1 MSKKFFSL
9 ALCLFISI
17 GAAFA
22 QTRQVSGTVTD
33 ATTGDPVVGAAV
45 QLKGSTTRYSMT
57 DALGN
62 YSISVPADAT
72 LTVSMFGYLGVDVPV
87 EGKTV
92 VNITLKPDTRTLED
106 ALVVAYGTS
115 KKEAITGSVATVS
128 GQGLA
133 EAPVSSVDKMLSG
146 KLAGVTISA
155 VSGQPGAASQIRIRG
170 NGSINASN
178 SPLWVVDGCLPG

>member
-92 VNITLKPDTRTLED
+92 VISGSGNVAIYATQKATQYG
-106 ALVVAYGTS
+106 AKVVALSDSNGYIHDPDGIELDVVKQIKEVERKRIKEYLNRTS
-115 KKEAITGSVATVS
+115 HKNVTYTEGCS
-128 GQGLA
+128 G
-133 EAPVSSVDKMLSG
+133 
-146 KLAGVTISA
+146 I
-155 VSGQPGAASQIRIRG
+155 
-170 NGSINASN
+170 
-178 SPLWVVDGCLPG
+178 

>member
-106 ALVVAYGTS
+106 ALVIA
-115 KKEAITGSVATVS
+115 
-128 GQGLA
+128 
-133 EAPVSSVDKMLSG
+133 
-146 KLAGVTISA
+146 
-155 VSGQPGAASQIRIRG
+155 
-170 NGSINASN
+170 
-178 SPLWVVDGCLPG
+178 